1 MLEDWTLS
9 EAQLLER
16 LRKRSAIF
24 ADIVVEQPVMLQ
36 DVDTEFRAARR
47 KRADLGLLNHTLNLF
62 LEPRNPF
69 EPQRMR
75 KPKMEATVFG
85 TLLALVVIAL
95 LSFNL
100 AAPRP

>member
-16 LRKRSAIF
+16 LRKRSAAF
-24 ADIVVEQPVMLQ
+24 ADIAVEQPATLQ

-47 KRADLGLLNHTLNLF
+47 KRADLGLLHHTLNLF

-85 TLLALVVIAL
+85 TLLALVMIAIL
-95 LSFNL
+95 AFNL

>member
-1 MLEDWTLS
+1 MLQDWTLS
-9 EAQLLER
+9 EAQLQER
-16 LRKRSAIF
+16 LHKRSAVF

-47 KRADLGLLNHTLNLF
+47 KRADLGLLHHTLNLF

-85 TLLALVVIAL
+85 TLLALVMIAVL
-95 LSFNL
+95 AFNL

>member
-1 MLEDWTLS
+1 MEDVILAEIELREELRRRRPIFPDITIERPVTLES
-9 EAQLLER
+9 
-16 LRKRSAIF
+16 
-24 ADIVVEQPVMLQ
+24 
-36 DVDTEFRAARR
+36 VDTEFRTARR
-47 KRADLGLLNHTLNLF
+47 KRADVGLLNHTLNLL

-85 TLLALVVIAL
+85 TLIAL
-95 LSFNL
+95 LVIAVLVFNL

>member
-1 MLEDWTLS
+1 MLEYWALS
-9 EAQLLER
+9 EAQLLEK
-16 LRKRSAIF
+16 LRGRSAVF
-24 ADIVVEQPVMLQ
+24 AEIAVEQPATLR

-47 KRADLGLLNHTLNLF
+47 KRSDLGLLHHTLNLF

-85 TLLALVVIAL
+85 TLLALVMIAVL
-95 LSFNL
+95 AFNL

>member
-24 ADIVVEQPVMLQ
+24 ADIVVEQPVMLR
-36 DVDTEFRAARR
+36 DVDTEFRASRR

-85 TLLALVVIAL
+85 ALLALVVIAL
-95 LSFNL
+95 LAFNL

>member
-1 MLEDWTLS
+1 MTEPELS
-9 EAQLLER
+9 EG
-16 LRKRSAIF
+16 LRKCRPIF
-24 ADIVVEQPVMLQ
+24 PDLTVEQPATLR
-36 DVDTEFRAARR
+36 DVDTEFHAARR
-47 KRADLGLLNHTLNLF
+47 KRADIGLLNHTLNLF

-85 TLLALVVIAL
+85 TLLALVGIAVL
-95 LSFNL
+95 AFNL

>member
-16 LRKRSAIF
+16 LHKRSAVF
-24 ADIVVEQPVMLQ
+24 AEIVVEEPVLLQ
-36 DVDTEFRAARR
+36 DVDTEFRTARR
-47 KRADLGLLNHTLNLF
+47 KRADLGLLNHTVNLF

-85 TLLALVVIAL
+85 TLLALVMIAVL
-95 LSFNL
+95 AFNL

>member
-1 MLEDWTLS
+1 MTEPELS
-9 EAQLLER
+9 EG
-16 LRKRSAIF
+16 LRKCRPIF
-24 ADIVVEQPVMLQ
+24 PDLAVEQPVTLR

-47 KRADLGLLNHTLNLF
+47 KRADIGLLNHTLNLF

-85 TLLALVVIAL
+85 TLLALVGIAVL
-95 LSFNL
+95 AFNL
-100 AAPRP
+100 AALRP

>member
-1 MLEDWTLS
+1 MLGDGTPS

-16 LRKRSAIF
+16 LRERSAIF
-24 ADIVVEQPVMLQ
+24 AEIAIEQPATLQ

-47 KRADLGLLNHTLNLF
+47 KRSDLGLLNHTLNLF

-75 KPKMEATVFG
+75 KPKMEAAVVG

-95 LSFNL
+95 LAFNL

>member
-9 EAQLLER
+9 EAQLQER
-16 LRKRSAIF
+16 LHKRSAVF

-47 KRADLGLLNHTLNLF
+47 KRADLGLLHHTLNLF

-85 TLLALVVIAL
+85 TLVALVIIAVL
-95 LSFNL
+95 AFNL

>member
-1 MLEDWTLS
+1 MENKMMTEPELS
-9 EAQLLER
+9 EG
-16 LRKRSAIF
+16 LRKRRPIF
-24 ADIVVEQPVMLQ
+24 PDLTVEQPVTLQ

-47 KRADLGLLNHTLNLF
+47 TRADIGLLNHTLNLF

-85 TLLALVVIAL
+85 ALLALVGIAVL
-95 LSFNL
+95 AFNL

>member
-9 EAQLLER
+9 EAQLQER
-16 LRKRSAIF
+16 LHKRSAVF

-47 KRADLGLLNHTLNLF
+47 KRADLGLLHHTLNLF

-85 TLLALVVIAL
+85 ALLALVMIAVL
-95 LSFNL
+95 AFNL

>member
-1 MLEDWTLS
+1 
-9 EAQLLER
+9 
-16 LRKRSAIF
+16 
-24 ADIVVEQPVMLQ
+24 MLQ
-36 DVDTEFRAARR
+36 DVDTESRAARR

-85 TLLALVVIAL
+85 SLLALVVIAL
-95 LSFNL
+95 LAFNL

>member
-1 MLEDWTLS
+1 MLEDRTLS

-16 LRKRSAIF
+16 LRKQSAVF
-24 ADIVVEQPVMLQ
+24 AEIAVEQSATLR

-47 KRADLGLLNHTLNLF
+47 KRSDLGLLNHTLNLF

-85 TLLALVVIAL
+85 TLLALVMIAVL
-95 LSFNL
+95 AFNL

>member
-1 MLEDWTLS
+1 MTEPELS
-9 EAQLLER
+9 KGLHKCRPILPD
-16 LRKRSAIF
+16 LT
-24 ADIVVEQPVMLQ
+24 VEQPVTLR

-47 KRADLGLLNHTLNLF
+47 KRADIGLLNHTLNLF

-85 TLLALVVIAL
+85 TLLALVGIAVL
-95 LSFNL
+95 AFNL